1 MDTIAAHLNELGMQ
15 QSSINNG
22 ASNQPEAPPR
32 NNRNN
37 SRTQVSKMLMVCKQL
52 GIEIDRFKI
61 SR

>member
-37 SRTQVSKMLMVCKQL
+37 SRSQVSKMFKQL
-52 GIEIDRFKI
+52 SIEIKFYLLPI
-61 SR
+61 

>member
-37 SRTQVSKMLMVCKQL
+37 SRTQVSKMLMVGKQL
-52 GIEIDRFKI
+52 GIEIE
-61 SR
+61 